1 MLSVLEKYKVVLAS
15 KSPRRQELL
24 KAIIPDFSVVLRDT
38 KESYPDGLQ
47 GCQIVEYL
55 AKLKASAFAGELAD
69 DQLLITSDTIV
80 WVDGKVLGK
89 PANREEAI
97 EMLRL
102 LSGCRHSVFTGV
114 GITTNAKQLIFSDET
129 IVHFKQLSDAEIEH
143 YVDSYKPYDKAGAY
157 GIQEWIGYI
166 GVIKIDGSYF
176 NVMGL
181 PVQKLYEVLKE
192 F

>member
-129 IVHFKQLSDAEIEH
+129 IVHFKQLSDAEIEY
-143 YVDSYKPYDKAGAY
+143 YVDNYKPYDKAGAY